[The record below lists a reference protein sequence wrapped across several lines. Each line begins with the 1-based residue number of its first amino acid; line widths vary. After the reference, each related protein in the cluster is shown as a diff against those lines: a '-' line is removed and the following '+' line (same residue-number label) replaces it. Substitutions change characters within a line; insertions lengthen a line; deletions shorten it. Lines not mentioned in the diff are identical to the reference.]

1 MDREIR
7 AALHSLEQTIRG
19 TEGPVFTDADYG
31 RALRAFLGV
40 CQAMDDQ
47 DRHFKARAAEAERIE
62 RDRERER
69 RKREQEL
76 LVEELL
82 RELEGGSDD

>member
-1 MDREIR
+1 MDSEIR
-7 AALHSLEQTIRG
+7 NTLHSLEQAIRAAK
-19 TEGPVFTDADYG
+19 GPVFTDADYG

-62 RDRERER
+62 RERERER
-69 RKREQEL
+69 QRL
-76 LVEELL
+76 S
-82 RELEGGSDD
+82 LEDDLDEILGEWEDSNDL